1 MPDYTAFFLN
11 RSGEVI
17 LFECLEFSHPSFSK
31 TYRIV
36 RNAPDG
42 VTVTHEDSSTHIY
55 EYAPVNIERAN
66 TSDDLDQKI
75 TVSFGDLGRT
85 LPPEVDSVL
94 NGPYSTQPPKL
105 KFRAYRSDDLSA
117 PLLTLQVLDVT
128 NMARGADGATVFEAK
143 APELNT
149 NKTGNIYSLDRF
161 PLLRGVL

>member
-17 LFECLEFSHPSFSK
+17 LYECLELSHPSFSK
-31 TYRIV
+31 TYYVV
-36 RNAPDG
+36 RNAVGG
-42 VTVTHEDSSTHIY
+42 VTVTHEDSSSHLY

-85 LPPEVDSVL
+85 LPPEVDAVQ

-128 NMARGADGATVFEAK
+128 NIARNADGATVLEAM